1 MENNM
6 KDLITAIGTSLTYSD
21 ILASEV
27 LAKISTAI
35 IKARIER
42 GMTQKEFASLLGVSQ
57 SMVSKWESENYN
69 FSIEALAN
77 ICEKLDWDLTVDMR
91 PRSSSNF
98 SHLRQSAFKTW
109 KTNTTIGNNAVRF
122 GVAS

>member
-1 MENNM
+1 MDNNM
-6 KDLITAIGTSLTYSD
+6 KEFINAIGASLTYKD
-21 ILASEV
+21 ILAAEA
-27 LAKISTAI
+27 LTKISMAI
-35 IKARIER
+35 FKARIER
-42 GMTQKEFASLLGVSQ
+42 GMTQKDFASLLGVSQ

-77 ICEKLDWDLTVDMR
+77 ICEKLDWDLNVDMK

-98 SHLRQSAFKTW
+98 SHLRQSTFKTW
-109 KTNTTIGNNAVRF
+109 KTNNAHENNAVRF